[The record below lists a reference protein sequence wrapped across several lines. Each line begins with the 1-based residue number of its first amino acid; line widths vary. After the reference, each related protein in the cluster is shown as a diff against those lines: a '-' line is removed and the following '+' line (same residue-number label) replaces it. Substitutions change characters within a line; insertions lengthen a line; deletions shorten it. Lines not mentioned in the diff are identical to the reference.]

1 MTSDEV
7 LEWPVEKSGY
17 EIRVTGGDEEIVLVR
32 TDIGGEQTVR
42 WGHGAFLDAPNGIG
56 WSNYDEVLK
65 KGKAVWVAPAE
76 NLEGSRWC
84 ETYEPMKEQGLYE
97 QFANLKRSQKA
108 VIEFANRY
116 GLLGRYQMEPLP
128 FWYQQ
133 SEALRTA
140 VLAYDLVQD
149 DEDHTPRIRS
159 VFNLPKEM
167 NRQET
172 SRHVMKWVIGVINR
186 HLDGKASLRLITR
199 TKPAEEQEGFGF
211 PDALTFVP
219 CSLLAALWLQ
229 FALQI
234 YGVEECRICQNC
246 GKPFWLKTPETDD
259 RSRRQRADMKYC
271 NGACRITAFRK
282 RKRSQ

>member
-97 QFANLKRSQKA
+97 QFANLKRSQKPSSNSPIGMA
-108 VIEFANRY
+108 CSVVTRWSRFHSGINSPRLYAR
-116 GLLGRYQMEPLP
+116 LSLP
-128 FWYQQ
+128 
-133 SEALRTA
+133 T
-140 VLAYDLVQD
+140 
-149 DEDHTPRIRS
+149 
-159 VFNLPKEM
+159 
-167 NRQET
+167 T
-172 SRHVMKWVIGVINR
+172 SSKT
-186 HLDGKASLRLITR
+186 TR
-199 TKPAEEQEGFGF
+199 TTRRAFGVF
-211 PDALTFVP
+211 
-219 CSLLAALWLQ
+219 S
-229 FALQI
+229 I
-234 YGVEECRICQNC
+234 CR
-246 GKPFWLKTPETDD
+246 KK
-259 RSRRQRADMKYC
+259 
-271 NGACRITAFRK
+271 
-282 RKRSQ
+282 